1 MFCGTT
7 PESKFMLGRP
17 RCTTG
22 QEFGACDRL
31 ERRARLATQEAR
43 VWRQSFWHSVG
54 PPNVCDDPVA
64 THPPGSTVVVGP
76 DPPSVRRA
84 ISVGAFGALRVGS
97 SNLFLE
103 GGVPRAVFPVRHI
116 SRHALWECLGAV
128 VGVPTR
134 HIRSSTHES
143 VCLLLAFGG
152 LGLRSAVRT
161 AAAAYWVSWGDSFGM
176 IQQRHPA
183 VARALVHELVGGQS
197 QSVHL
202 LAASMVAAQLASLD
216 GFEVP
221 SWPALAAGD
230 RPPLRNVEDF
240 EPGGQRGGGQHEAA
254 AREGN
259 SVSKI

>member
-1 MFCGTT
+1 
-7 PESKFMLGRP
+7 MLGRP

-97 SNLFLE
+97 S
-103 GGVPRAVFPVRHI
+103 FPVRHI

-128 VGVPTR
+128 VGLPTR

-152 LGLRSAVRT
+152 LGLRSVVRT

-202 LAASMVAAQLASLD
+202 FAASMVAAQLTSLD
-216 GFEVP
+216 VSRFHRGPLSLQVT
-221 SWPALAAGD
+221 D
-230 RPPLRNVEDF
+230 PP
-240 EPGGQRGGGQHEAA
+240 
-254 AREGN
+254 
-259 SVSKI
+259 